1 MTMESVS
8 SFHFHF
14 FFYFISII
22 INYYSMIMYSSR
34 TYWRSDRRSG
44 GAAFVVGAGIFGV
57 KTFQEKETFYSA

>member
-1 MTMESVS
+1 
-8 SFHFHF
+8 
-14 FFYFISII
+14 
-22 INYYSMIMYSSR
+22 MIMYSSR